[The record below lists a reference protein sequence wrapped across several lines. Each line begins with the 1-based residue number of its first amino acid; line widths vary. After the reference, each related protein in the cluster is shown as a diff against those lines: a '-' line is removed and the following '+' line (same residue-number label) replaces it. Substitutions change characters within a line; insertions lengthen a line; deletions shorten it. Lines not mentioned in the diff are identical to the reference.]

1 MLITFGLLLFA
12 RFIAPAT
19 AGTGAHGWINLPM
32 FNIEPAE
39 IFKIVI
45 ILYLASLSSHRL
57 DKYQRKSRGT
67 RPHRPPNLNNQN
79 TTEKVKMIFGYTRF
93 QVIFVLSN
101 LLIVVLMPDLGNA
114 LIALFFNCCNYFFLW
129 SESQISFFINCFD
142 FAYLYFFCR

>member
-1 MLITFGLLLFA
+1 GAFSFLIRQSIFALIGIATVFVFYFFVKIDWLASPKWTSLAMLITFGLLLFA

-79 TTEKVKMIFGYTRF
+79 
-93 QVIFVLSN
+93 
-101 LLIVVLMPDLGNA
+101 
-114 LIALFFNCCNYFFLW
+114 
-129 SESQISFFINCFD
+129 
-142 FAYLYFFCR
+142 